1 MQKNNLSQK
10 PEASKIKAEKIL
22 ARLTQLYPTP
32 LPQLEF
38 ESPWQLMLATIL
50 AAQCTDERV
59 NKVTPELFSRW
70 PGPKELA
77 QGKLEEVEQV
87 VRSTGL
93 FRSKA
98 KNMVANAKRLVEH
111 FNGKVPQNMADLTS
125 LPGVARKTANTV
137 LWAGFGKN
145 EGVAVDTH
153 VKRISYRI
161 GLTSQTRP
169 EAIEKDLMTLFPQ
182 ESWGD
187 LNNRLVWFGRDV
199 CSARAPH
206 CSECVLYDLC
216 ERNGLDANY
225 KPVGG

>member
-1 MQKNNLSQK
+1 MQKNNSSK
-10 PEASKIKAEKIL
+10 KTDASKVKAGEIL
-22 ARLTQLYPTP
+22 ARLTELYPPP

-38 ESPWQLMLATIL
+38 KTPWQLMLATIL

-77 QGKLEEVEQV
+77 QAKIEEVELV

-98 KNMVANAKRLVEH
+98 KNMVANAKRLMEH
-111 FNGKVPQNMADLTS
+111 FNGEVPENMTDLTS
-125 LPGVARKTANTV
+125 LAGVARKTANIV

-153 VKRISYRI
+153 VKRISYRL
-161 GLTSQTRP
+161 GLTSQTSP
-169 EAIEKDLMTLFPQ
+169 EAIEKDLMAIFPQ

-187 LNNRLVWFGRDV
+187 LNNRMVWFGRDV
-199 CSARAPH
+199 CPARTPH
-206 CSECVLYDLC
+206 CNECILYDLC
-216 ERNGLDANY
+216 ERNGLDPNY
-225 KPVGG
+225 KPVDS

>member
-1 MQKNNLSQK
+1 MQKNKRTPSKQ
-10 PEASKIKAEKIL
+10 EIAWASEIL
-22 ARLTQLYPTP
+22 ARLTALYPTP

-38 ESPWQLMLATIL
+38 KNPWQLMLATIL

-77 QGKLEEVEQV
+77 EADVAEVEQV

-98 KNMVANAKRLVEH
+98 KNMVANAKRLIAH
-111 FNGKVPQNMADLTS
+111 FGGQVPDNMADLVS
-125 LPGVARKTANTV
+125 LPGVARKTANIV

-145 EGVAVDTH
+145 QGVAVDTH
-153 VKRISYRI
+153 VGRITWRL
-161 GLTSQTRP
+161 GLTREIRP
-169 EAIEKDLMTLFPQ
+169 EAVEKDLMALFPPD
-182 ESWGD
+182 SWGD

-199 CSARAPH
+199 CPARTPH
-206 CSECVLYDLC
+206 CPECVLFELC
-216 ERNGLDANY
+216 ERNGLDADY
-225 KPVGG
+225 KPINKP